1 MIVTVASCRL
11 AGPETPALVAQWAS
25 FEDRAHA
32 GTRTASLTARALLRH
47 LLAEVW
53 GEGDWEIETD
63 AKGKPWLRS
72 PDGERGP
79 SISLSHSGDW
89 VTVATVASGRLGV
102 DIETHKPRKFD
113 KLAAYAF
120 GPQEGALVAA
130 GGAAAFYRIWV
141 LREARS
147 KATGVGIA
155 EAANRQ
161 DQVIGEGDAWRDR
174 SWFFAFRRLAPDLSF
189 GLALEAL
196 TDSPVE
202 VRWL

>member
-1 MIVTVASCRL
+1 M
-11 AGPETPALVAQWAS
+11 VAQWAS
-25 FEDRAHA
+25 FEDRAYA
-32 GTRTASLTARALLRH
+32 GVRPASLTARALLRRV
-47 LLAEVW
+47 LADVW
-53 GEGDWEIETD
+53 GAGDWEIETD
-63 AKGKPWLRS
+63 RQGKPWLRS
-72 PDGERGP
+72 PEGERGP

-89 VTVATVASGRLGV
+89 VAVATVASGRLGI

-120 GPQEGALVAA
+120 GPEETAVVAA
-130 GGAAAFYRIWV
+130 GGEAAFYRIWV

-161 DQVIGEGDAWRDR
+161 DQVIGKGDAWTDR
-174 SWFFAFRRLAPDLSF
+174 SWHFAFRRLAPDLSF
-189 GLALEAL
+189 GLALEAPA
-196 TDSPVE
+196 DAQVD